1 MTIQEIKDF
10 IDNLPDDFNLESEV
24 YIFDPDTNIYDSAEI
39 STFSGIWD
47 DEERV
52 YIKFE

>member
-1 MTIQEIKDF
+1 MTLQEIKDF
-10 IDNLPDDFNLESEV
+10 INNLPEDFNLESEV
-24 YIFDPDTNIYDSAEI
+24 YIFDPDLNIYDSTEI

>member
-1 MTIQEIKDF
+1 MTLQEIKDF
-10 IDNLPDDFNLESEV
+10 INNLPEDFNLGSEV
-24 YIFDPDTNIYDSAEI
+24 YIFDPDSNIYDSTEI

-52 YIKFE
+52 YIKFA

>member
-10 IDNLPDDFNLESEV
+10 INNLPKDFDLESEV
-24 YIFDPDTNIYDSAEI
+24 YIFDPDLNVYNTVEI

-47 DEERV
+47 DEEYV
-52 YIKFE
+52 CIKF